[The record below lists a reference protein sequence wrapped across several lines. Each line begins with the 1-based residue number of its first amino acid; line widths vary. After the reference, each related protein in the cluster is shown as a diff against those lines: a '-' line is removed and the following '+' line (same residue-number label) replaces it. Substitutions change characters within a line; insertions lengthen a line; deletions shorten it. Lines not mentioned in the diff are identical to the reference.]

1 MCERVSGRR
10 WHQTTTSGT
19 VPSCWSS
26 RAEAAGLQLTPGQPQ
41 QTDCLPWD
49 ARNFTTSSSKTRFC
63 ISLQN
68 QIAFLS
74 FTTIFSCLIPPSHF
88 FFLNTE
94 GQKKPCHSDR
104 CRMLALWKS
113 MGRDHCCSE
122 DLAVWLG
129 CYIGLYVMKPNFCFC
144 KQLGKVILF
153 INWWSSILKSNYCV
167 LFPQQLSG
175 WCSAPVPLWSLERF
189 SVPA

>member
-1 MCERVSGRR
+1 MAADLIKRHLHACLPRMILGCVNEYLAVD
-10 WHQTTTSGT
+10 GT
-19 VPSCWSS
+19 KQP
-26 RAEAAGLQLTPGQPQ
+26 RAERSLLAGAAGLRLLAYSCTPGQPQ

-49 ARNFTTSSSKTRFC
+49 ARNFTSSSKTRFC

-74 FTTIFSCLIPPSHF
+74 FTTIFSCLIPPSHI
-88 FFLNTE
+88 FFLNTG

-113 MGRDHCCSE
+113 TGRDHCCSE

-144 KQLGKVILF
+144 K
-153 INWWSSILKSNYCV
+153 
-167 LFPQQLSG
+167 
-175 WCSAPVPLWSLERF
+175 
-189 SVPA
+189 